1 MAEKLNLREIN
12 LFAEL
17 TDSQFDKLDGLM
29 QVKDYAKGSNLFQTG
44 DVANDIFV
52 LLDGKVSIQVKLSS
66 RPEKVDIVMLNQ
78 QGQLI
83 GWSGLMGESY
93 YTATAICQEDTTLLQ
108 VNGQEFMKVL
118 MEDKEAGFNV
128 LQNIISV
135 VSTRLRNL
143 QSIVLKTM

>member
-1 MAEKLNLREIN
+1 MAEKLNLREID
-12 LFAEL
+12 LFAGL
-17 TDSQFDKLDGLM
+17 TESQFEKLNDLV
-29 QVKDYAKGSNLFQTG
+29 QVKGYAKGSNLFQTG

-78 QGQLI
+78 KGQLI
-83 GWSGLMGESY
+83 GWSGLLGESY
-93 YTATAICQEDTTLLQ
+93 YTATAICQEETSLLQ
-108 VNGQEFMKVL
+108 LSGQEFMKVL
-118 MEDKEAGFNV
+118 MEDKEVGFGV

-143 QSIVLKTM
+143 QSVVLKTM